1 MESEETGM
9 STGVAMLIGA
19 GLTVAAAAAV
29 KLGKKLVAK
38 FRAKKAL
45 EYTTDARDFVL
56 PSDEVID
63 YVCIKHY
70 LSLFLSHSISCLA
83 VPYNALRK
91 SFPFRKAIWL
101 FLRNLR

>member
-1 MESEETGM
+1 MDEITNYEEEEVMEPEETTEVESEETGM

-45 EYTTDARDFVL
+45 KDTTDDRDFVI
-56 PSDEVID
+56 PSDEEIEDVT
-63 YVCIKHY
+63 K
-70 LSLFLSHSISCLA
+70 
-83 VPYNALRK
+83 
-91 SFPFRKAIWL
+91 
-101 FLRNLR
+101 

>member
-1 MESEETGM
+1 MDEITNYEEEEVMEPEEATEVESEETGM

-45 EYTTDARDFVL
+45 EDTTDDRDFVI
-56 PSDEVID
+56 PSDEEIEDVT
-63 YVCIKHY
+63 K
-70 LSLFLSHSISCLA
+70 
-83 VPYNALRK
+83 
-91 SFPFRKAIWL
+91 
-101 FLRNLR
+101 